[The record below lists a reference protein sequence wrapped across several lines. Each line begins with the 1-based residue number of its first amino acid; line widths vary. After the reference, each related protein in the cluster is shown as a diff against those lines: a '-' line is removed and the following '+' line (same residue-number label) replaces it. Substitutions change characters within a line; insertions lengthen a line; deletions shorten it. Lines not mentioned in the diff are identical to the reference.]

1 MRWSRPSVTYRASKA
16 LPTSPKAGRP
26 IRPTL
31 VVIDPATDTVV
42 DRYRVD
48 GCRGNHGM
56 AIDAER
62 HRAFLSCEGN
72 DTLTVFDLDTHQ
84 AIAHFP
90 MAKGADVVMFDRGL
104 GRVDVACSSGAISV
118 FQMDGPAHC
127 RKLQDVPV
135 EPKIHSLAV
144 DPRTHRVYAP
154 AEQAK
159 GRPAS
164 KKFVFEAVT
173 D

>member
-1 MRWSRPSVTYRASKA
+1 VNLQERNSVT
-16 LPTSPKAGRP
+16 
-26 IRPTL
+26 
-31 VVIDPATDTVV
+31 VIDPATDTVV
-42 DRYRVD
+42 ATYPVD

-56 AIDAER
+56 ALDAER

-72 DTLTVFDLDTHQ
+72 DTLAVFDVETYK
-84 AIAHFP
+84 AIGHLP
-90 MAKGADVVMFDRGL
+90 MAKAADVVMFDPGVR
-104 GRVDVACSSGAISV
+104 RIYVACASGFISV
-118 FQMDGPAHC
+118 FQMDDATRF
-127 RKLQDVPV
+127 RKLGDVPV

-154 AEQAK
+154 AEQEK

-164 KKFVFEAVT
+164 KMFVFETVT

>member
-1 MRWSRPSVTYRASKA
+1 
-16 LPTSPKAGRP
+16 
-26 IRPTL
+26 
-31 VVIDPATDTVV
+31 
-42 DRYRVD
+42 
-48 GCRGNHGM
+48 M

-72 DTLTVFDLDTHQ
+72 DTLTVFDLDTR
-84 AIAHFP
+84 
-90 MAKGADVVMFDRGL
+90 ADVVMFDRGL

-144 DPRTHRVYAP
+144 DPRTHGVYAP
-154 AEQAK
+154 AEQEK

-164 KKFVFEAVT
+164 KMFVFEAVT